1 MKIRKLKIKNYK
13 IFDDVEFDFTDA
25 DGKTLD
31 TIVLAGVNG
40 CGKTTVLEV
49 ISKFF
54 NHHFS
59 TEFDQSQIEIES
71 EITLTKAEWM
81 LTKGVFSHPA
91 ISDEMAITRYFK
103 FDVSH
108 AGFYNLNDTLIQ
120 GVPTSTLGVYFPI
133 KADERMNATFA
144 YLRISEISRDL
155 KDAKSKWLKIAR
167 DEVFENKD
175 LPARNA
181 IENQIQNLTLIN
193 HF

>member
-59 TEFDQSQIEIES
+59 TEFDQSQIEIE
-71 EITLTKAEWM
+71 
-81 LTKGVFSHPA
+81 
-91 ISDEMAITRYFK
+91 
-103 FDVSH
+103 
-108 AGFYNLNDTLIQ
+108 
-120 GVPTSTLGVYFPI
+120 
-133 KADERMNATFA
+133 
-144 YLRISEISRDL
+144 
-155 KDAKSKWLKIAR
+155 
-167 DEVFENKD
+167 
-175 LPARNA
+175 
-181 IENQIQNLTLIN
+181 
-193 HF
+193 

>member
-25 DGKTLD
+25 EGKTLD

-49 ISKFF
+49 IGKFF

-59 TEFDQSQIEIES
+59 TEFDQSEIVIEL

-81 LTKGVFSHPA
+81 LTNNVFGLGDPA
-91 ISDEMAITRYFK
+91 LSDRTLETRYVK

-108 AGFYNLNDTLIQ
+108 AGFYNLNDTLIRGMQ
-120 GVPTSTLGVYFPI
+120 TSTLGVYFPI

-144 YLRISEISRDL
+144 YLERISKISRDL
-155 KDAKSKWLKIAR
+155 KKMK
-167 DEVFENKD
+167 
-175 LPARNA
+175 
-181 IENQIQNLTLIN
+181 
-193 HF
+193 